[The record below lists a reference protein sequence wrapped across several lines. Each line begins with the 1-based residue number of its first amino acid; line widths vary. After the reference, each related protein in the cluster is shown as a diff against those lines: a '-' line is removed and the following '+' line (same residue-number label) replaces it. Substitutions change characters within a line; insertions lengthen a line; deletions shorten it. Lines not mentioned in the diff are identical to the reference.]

1 MASART
7 SKVGPRALLAGDG
20 GLLTAAVFALVV
32 WLPSLLWESMGA
44 GIGIAG
50 IVGTALA
57 PLLAWRLH
65 VRHVDGTATLGAIL
79 GFIAGVVVLFVALA
93 LGLPFGLDGTNIPG
107 VVAVGVAVLAAA
119 YLVAIV
125 WLDVDA
131 LRDLSPQRRRHV
143 WLDIF
148 RLLATV
154 VYVAFIVAV
163 IVRATGASNVDQ
175 VQVLVVLVGPGALG
189 AAAVMGADLM
199 VRRGERRSHGHLVPG
214 V

>member
-7 SKVGPRALLAGDG
+7 FKVGPRTVQAGDG

-65 VRHVDGTATLGAIL
+65 VRHADGTATLGAIL

-107 VVAVGVAVLAAA
+107 VVVVGVAVLAAA

-131 LRDLSPQRRRHV
+131 LRDLSPQRRTHV
-143 WLDIF
+143 WLDIL
-148 RLLATV
+148 RLLATA

-199 VRRGERRSHGHLVPG
+199 VRRGERRSHGRLVPG